1 MKSKHLII
9 YLFVWIAYFSLLFLS
24 SCKTKTVTQE
34 HYITDQTESKSLD
47 ASWQERF
54 ISAFE
59 QMANS
64 RTQEHETS
72 VRETT
77 HTKDSTSTTVDQNG
91 KPIKTESW
99 HSVVTN
105 RDTKEVLRLKDSINI
120 ISKEVDKYQLL
131 VVQKDSLIRL
141 KQDSIN
147 IMRRELTKNE
157 QRLMTIG
164 KVSLGVLAGIIIVIA
179 TGILVWLWHRRKNVI
194 KYEDNNN

>member
-9 YLFVWIAYFSLLFLS
+9 YLIVWIAYFSMLFLT

-72 VRETT
+72 VKETT

-120 ISKEVDKYQLL
+120 ISKKVDKYQHL

-157 QRLMTIG
+157 QRLVTIG
-164 KVSLGVLAGIIIVIA
+164 KVSLGVLAGIIIAIT
-179 TGILVWLWHRRKNVI
+179 TGILVWLWHRRKIAV

>member
-157 QRLMTIG
+157 QRLVTIG
-164 KVSLGVLAGIIIVIA
+164 KVSLGVLAGIIIAIT
-179 TGILVWLWHRRKNVI
+179 TGILVWLWHRRKI
-194 KYEDNNN
+194 AKYEDNNN

>member
-9 YLFVWIAYFSLLFLS
+9 YLFVWIAYFSMLFLT

-34 HYITDQTESKSLD
+34 HYITDQTKNKSLD

-64 RTQEHETS
+64 RSQEHETS
-72 VRETT
+72 VKETT

-105 RDTKEVLRLKDSINI
+105 RNTKEVLRLKDSINI
-120 ISKEVDKYQLL
+120 ISKKVDKYQHL

-157 QRLMTIG
+157 QRLVTIG
-164 KVSLGVLAGIIIVIA
+164 KVSLGALIGIIIAIT
-179 TGILVWLWHRRKNVI
+179 TGILVWLWHRRKNV

>member
-9 YLFVWIAYFSLLFLS
+9 YLFVWIAYFSMLFLT

-34 HYITDQTESKSLD
+34 HYITDQTKTKSLD

-64 RTQEHETS
+64 RSQEHETS
-72 VRETT
+72 VKETT
-77 HTKDSTSTTVDQNG
+77 HTKDSTSTTVDQYG

-99 HSVVTN
+99 HSVVTSK
-105 RDTKEVLRLKDSINI
+105 DTKEVLRLKDSINI
-120 ISKEVDKYQLL
+120 ISKKVDKYQHI

-157 QRLMTIG
+157 QRLVTIG
-164 KVSLGVLAGIIIVIA
+164 KVSLGALVGIIIAIT
-179 TGILVWLWHRRKNVI
+179 TGILVWLWHRRKNV

>member
-9 YLFVWIAYFSLLFLS
+9 YLFVWIAYFSMLFLT

-34 HYITDQTESKSLD
+34 HYITDQTKNKSLD

-64 RTQEHETS
+64 RSQEHETS
-72 VRETT
+72 VKETT

-105 RDTKEVLRLKDSINI
+105 RNTKEVLMLKDSINI
-120 ISKEVDKYQLL
+120 ISKKVDKYQHL

-157 QRLMTIG
+157 QRLVTIG
-164 KVSLGVLAGIIIVIA
+164 KVSLGALVGIIIAIT
-179 TGILVWLWHRRKNVI
+179 TGILVWLWHRRKNV

>member
-9 YLFVWIAYFSLLFLS
+9 YLFVLIAYFSLLFLT

-34 HYITDQTESKSLD
+34 HYITDNTVSKGLD

-72 VRETT
+72 VREIT

-99 HSVVTN
+99 HSVVNN

-157 QRLMTIG
+157 QRLVTIG
-164 KVSLGVLAGIIIVIA
+164 KVSLGVLAGIIIAIT
-179 TGILVWLWHRRKNVI
+179 TGILVWLWHRRKIAI

>member
-9 YLFVWIAYFSLLFLS
+9 YLFVWIAYFSMLFLT
-24 SCKTKTVTQE
+24 SCKTKTVMQE
-34 HYITDQTESKSLD
+34 HYITDQTKNKSLD

-64 RTQEHETS
+64 RSQEHETS
-72 VRETT
+72 VKETT

-105 RDTKEVLRLKDSINI
+105 RNTKEVLRLKDSINI
-120 ISKEVDKYQLL
+120 ISKKVDKYQHL

-157 QRLMTIG
+157 QRLVTIG
-164 KVSLGVLAGIIIVIA
+164 KVSLGALVGIIIAIT

>member
-34 HYITDQTESKSLD
+34 HYITDQTENKSLD

-120 ISKEVDKYQLL
+120 ISKEVDKYQHL

-157 QRLMTIG
+157 RLVTIG
-164 KVSLGVLAGIIIVIA
+164 KVSLGALVGIIIAII
-179 TGILVWLWHRRKNVI
+179 GILVWLWHRRKNAI

>member
-9 YLFVWIAYFSLLFLS
+9 YLFVWIAYFSMLLVT

-34 HYITDQTESKSLD
+34 RYITDQTKNKSLD

-64 RTQEHETS
+64 RSQEHETS
-72 VRETT
+72 VKETT

-105 RDTKEVLRLKDSINI
+105 RNTKEVLRLKDSINI
-120 ISKEVDKYQLL
+120 ISKKVDKYQHL

-157 QRLMTIG
+157 QRLVTIG
-164 KVSLGVLAGIIIVIA
+164 KVSLGALVGIIIAIT
-179 TGILVWLWHRRKNVI
+179 TGILVWLWHRRKNV

>member
-9 YLFVWIAYFSLLFLS
+9 YLFVWIAYFSMLFLT

-34 HYITDQTESKSLD
+34 HYITDQTKNKSLD

-64 RTQEHETS
+64 RSQEHETS
-72 VRETT
+72 VKETT

-99 HSVVTN
+99 HSVVTSK
-105 RDTKEVLRLKDSINI
+105 DTKEVLRLKDSINI
-120 ISKEVDKYQLL
+120 ISKKVDKYQHL

-157 QRLMTIG
+157 QRLVTIG
-164 KVSLGVLAGIIIVIA
+164 KVSLGALISIIIAIT

>member
-9 YLFVWIAYFSLLFLS
+9 YLFIWIAYFSMLFLT

-34 HYITDQTESKSLD
+34 HYITDQTKNKSLD

-64 RTQEHETS
+64 RFQEHETS
-72 VRETT
+72 VKETT

-105 RDTKEVLRLKDSINI
+105 RNAKEVLRLKDSINI
-120 ISKEVDKYQLL
+120 ISKKVDKYQHL

-157 QRLMTIG
+157 QRLVTIG
-164 KVSLGVLAGIIIVIA
+164 KVSLGALIGIIIAIT
-179 TGILVWLWHRRKNVI
+179 TGILVWLWHRRKNV

>member
-9 YLFVWIAYFSLLFLS
+9 YLFVWIAYFSLLFLT
-24 SCKTKTVTQE
+24 SCKTKTVMQE
-34 HYITDQTESKSLD
+34 HYITDQTKNKSLD

-54 ISAFE
+54 ISAFA

-64 RTQEHETS
+64 RIQEYETS
-72 VRETT
+72 VKETT
-77 HTKDSTSTTVDQNG
+77 HTKDSTSTTVDQYG

-105 RDTKEVLRLKDSINI
+105 RNTKEVLRLKDSINI
-120 ISKEVDKYQLL
+120 ISKKVNKYQLL
-131 VVQKDSLIRL
+131 MVQKDSLIRL

-157 QRLMTIG
+157 QRLVTIG
-164 KVSLGVLAGIIIVIA
+164 KVSLGALIGIIIAIT

>member
-9 YLFVWIAYFSLLFLS
+9 YLFVWIAYFSMFLT

-34 HYITDQTESKSLD
+34 HYITDQTKTKSLD

-59 QMANS
+59 QMATYRN
-64 RTQEHETS
+64 REHETS
-72 VRETT
+72 TKETT

-105 RDTKEVLRLKDSINI
+105 RNTKEVLRLKDSINI
-120 ISKEVDKYQLL
+120 ISKKVDKYQLL
-131 VVQKDSLIRL
+131 MVKKDSLIRL
-141 KQDSIN
+141 KQDSIHVLS
-147 IMRRELTKNE
+147 RELSKAE
-157 QRLMTIG
+157 QRHITQGKHTDMVIWNLVVAVIG
-164 KVSLGVLAGIIIVIA
+164 LLIV
-179 TGILVWLWHRRKNVI
+179 LWHRK
-194 KYEDNNN
+194 K

>member
-9 YLFVWIAYFSLLFLS
+9 YLFVWIAYFSMLFLT

-34 HYITDQTESKSLD
+34 HYIMDQTKNKSLD

-54 ISAFE
+54 ISAFQ

-64 RTQEHETS
+64 RSQEHETS
-72 VRETT
+72 VKETT

-99 HSVVTN
+99 HTFVTN
-105 RDTKEVLRLKDSINI
+105 RNTKEVLRLKDSINI
-120 ISKEVDKYQLL
+120 ISKKVDKYQYL

-157 QRLMTIG
+157 QRLVTIG
-164 KVSLGVLAGIIIVIA
+164 KVSLGALVGIIIAIT
-179 TGILVWLWHRRKNVI
+179 TGILVWLWHRRKNV

>member
-9 YLFVWIAYFSLLFLS
+9 YLFVWIAYFSMLFLT

-34 HYITDQTESKSLD
+34 HYITDQTKNKSLD

-64 RTQEHETS
+64 RSQEHETS
-72 VRETT
+72 VKETT

-105 RDTKEVLRLKDSINI
+105 RATKEVLRLKDSINI
-120 ISKEVDKYQLL
+120 ISKKVDKYQHL

-157 QRLMTIG
+157 QRLVTIG
-164 KVSLGVLAGIIIVIA
+164 KVSLGALVGIIIAIT
-179 TGILVWLWHRRKNVI
+179 TGILVWLWHRRKNV

>member
-9 YLFVWIAYFSLLFLS
+9 YLFVWIAYFSMLFLT

-34 HYITDQTESKSLD
+34 HYITDQTKNKSLD

-72 VRETT
+72 VKEST

-105 RDTKEVLRLKDSINI
+105 RNTKEVLRLKDSINI
-120 ISKEVDKYQLL
+120 ISKKVDKYQLL
-131 VVQKDSLIRL
+131 MVQKDSLIRL

-157 QRLMTIG
+157 QRLVTIG
-164 KVSLGVLAGIIIVIA
+164 KVSLCALVGIIMAIT

>member
-9 YLFVWIAYFSLLFLS
+9 YLFVWIAYFSMLFLT
-24 SCKTKTVTQE
+24 SCKTKAVTQE
-34 HYITDQTESKSLD
+34 HYITDNTVSKGLD

-157 QRLMTIG
+157 QRLVTIG
-164 KVSLGVLAGIIIVIA
+164 KVSLCVLVGIIIAII
-179 TGILVWLWHRRKNVI
+179 GILVWLWHRRKIAI

>member
-9 YLFVWIAYFSLLFLS
+9 YLFVWIAYFSMLFLT

-34 HYITDQTESKSLD
+34 HYITDQTKNKSLD

-64 RTQEHETS
+64 RSQEHETS
-72 VRETT
+72 VKETT

-105 RDTKEVLRLKDSINI
+105 RNTKEVLRLKDSINI
-120 ISKEVDKYQLL
+120 ISKKVDKYQHL

-157 QRLMTIG
+157 QRLLTIG
-164 KVSLGVLAGIIIVIA
+164 KVSLGALVGIIIAIS
-179 TGILVWLWHRRKNVI
+179 TGILVWLWHRRKNV

>member
-59 QMANS
+59 KMANS

-157 QRLMTIG
+157 QRLVTIG
-164 KVSLGVLAGIIIVIA
+164 KVSLGVLAGIIIAIT
-179 TGILVWLWHRRKNVI
+179 TGILVWLWHRRKI
-194 KYEDNNN
+194 AKYEDNNN

>member
-9 YLFVWIAYFSLLFLS
+9 YLFVWIAYFSMLFLT

-34 HYITDQTESKSLD
+34 HYITDQTKNKSLD

-64 RTQEHETS
+64 RSQEHETS
-72 VRETT
+72 VKETT
-77 HTKDSTSTTVDQNG
+77 HTKDSTSTIVDQNG

-105 RDTKEVLRLKDSINI
+105 RNTKEVSRLKDSINI
-120 ISKEVDKYQLL
+120 ISKKVDKYQHL

-157 QRLMTIG
+157 QRLVTIG
-164 KVSLGVLAGIIIVIA
+164 KVSLGALVGIIIAIT
-179 TGILVWLWHRRKNVI
+179 TGILVWLWHRRKNV